1 MNYNKYMDIAIK
13 EAKKAFNND
22 EIPVGAVIVK
32 DDKVI
37 SKAYNQRN
45 KTNQVIDHAEIIAI
59 KKANKKLGNW
69 RLEDCAIYITLEPC
83 PMCASAIEQSRIK
96 NVFTGAVN
104 KNIETKRIT
113 DEIFKNIKVISNI
126 KEKECSNLINNFF
139 NNKRSN

>member
-1 MNYNKYMDIAIK
+1 MNYNQYMDIAIK

-69 RLEDCAIYITLEPC
+69 RLEDCEIYITLEPC